1 MDSQLPGALCFI
13 LFLLMGTVFF
23 GFGAAIQNI
32 NTAEL
37 ERKMEEGDQKA
48 GRILRIVNRPTP
60 FVNSI
65 QIMILLIGFFVG
77 GILVPGHARAL
88 AARFS
93 SLGAFAGPVSVFL
106 AALAAA
112 VIMTAVGIV
121 FPKRLAQRKPE
132 KWAYACL
139 GPVRFFMTLLL
150 PVRMPVKLLSR
161 LLMRLCGIDPDKK
174 EENVTEEDIMSMVNE
189 GHVQGVVEADE
200 AEMITNIFQLNDK
213 NAADIMTHRRHVTG
227 LDGSMLLRDAVDFLL
242 GEGRNSRYPVF
253 LEDIDN
259 IIGVLNLKD
268 ALVCAHGGKY
278 GDQPISKIPGLLREA
293 HFIPETRTLDNLFQ
307 EMQSRKVHMM
317 IVVDEYGQTSGIVTM
332 EDILEEIVGNIVD
345 EYDSEEEMITALPD
359 GTFIMRGLTPLEDA
373 EDEEEMITA
382 LPDGTFIMRGLT
394 PLEDAED
401 AAGIPFTEEEKD
413 EFDTLN
419 GFLISRADRIP
430 ADGERFTVRAYGYEF
445 RILNVQMK
453 MIRSVK
459 VSWIGEQDGAEAEK
473 EAP

>member
-1 MDSQLPGALCFI
+1 VFMDSHLPGAACFI
-13 LFLLMGTVFF
+13 LFILLEAVFF
-23 GFGAAIQNI
+23 SFGAAIQNI

-37 ERKMEEGDQKA
+37 ERKMEEGDIKA
-48 GRILRIVNRPTP
+48 GQILRIVNRPTP

-65 QIMILLIGFFVG
+65 QITILLIGFTVG
-77 GILVPGHARAL
+77 GILVPMYAGPL
-88 AARFS
+88 AARFH
-93 SLGAFAGPVSVFL
+93 SLGIFAGPAAVFL
-106 AALAAA
+106 VVLAA
-112 VIMTAVGIV
+112 VVVMTAVGIV
-121 FPKRLAQRKPE
+121 FPKRIAMRQPE
-132 KWAYACL
+132 KWARRCL

-150 PVRMPVKLLSR
+150 PVRLPVKILSR
-161 LLMRLCGIDPDKK
+161 ILMRLCGIDPDKK

-213 NAADIMTHRRHVTG
+213 NAADIMTHRRNVTG

-268 ALVCAHGGKY
+268 ALVCAHSGKFD
-278 GDQPISKIPGLLREA
+278 DQPLSKIPGLLREA

-359 GTFIMRGLTPLEDA
+359 GTFIMRG
-373 EDEEEMITA
+373 M
-382 LPDGTFIMRGLT
+382 T

-419 GFLISRADRIP
+419 GFLISKADRIP
-430 ADGERFTVRAYGYEF
+430 ADGERFTVQDHGYEF
-445 RILNVQMK
+445 RVLNVQNK

-459 VSWIGEQDGAEAEK
+459 VSWTGEEPGEEEAH
-473 EAP
+473 

>member
-1 MDSQLPGALCFI
+1 MDSFLPAIFFLI
-13 LFLLMGTVFF
+13 LVVVIDAVFF
-23 GFGAAIQNI
+23 GFGAATQSVNV
-32 NTAEL
+32 TEL
-37 ERKMEEGDQKA
+37 EQKMEDGDRKA
-48 GRILRIVNRPTP
+48 GRILRIVNRPGG

-65 QIMILLIGFFVG
+65 QILSLLIGVITG
-77 GILVPGHARAL
+77 SGILMLVRKQADFADSRVHRL
-88 AARFS
+88 AEYCGSRPLA
-93 SLGAFAGPVSVFL
+93 VFL
-106 AALAAA
+106 MTVLLWIITA
-112 VIMTAVGIV
+112 VIIISFGVAV
-121 FPKRLAQRKPE
+121 PKRLAQRKPE

-213 NAADIMTHRRHVTG
+213 NAADIMTHRRNVTG

-268 ALVCAHGGKY
+268 ALVCAHSGKFD
-278 GDQPISKIPGLLREA
+278 DQPLSKIPGLLREA

-359 GTFIMRGLTPLEDA
+359 GTFIMRG
-373 EDEEEMITA
+373 M
-382 LPDGTFIMRGLT
+382 T

-419 GFLISRADRIP
+419 GFLISKADRIP
-430 ADGERFTVRAYGYEF
+430 ADGERFTVQDHGYEF
-445 RILNVQMK
+445 RVLNVQNK

-459 VSWIGEQDGAEAEK
+459 VSWTGEEPGEEEAH
-473 EAP
+473 